1 MKKVIILGAAGRDF
15 HNFNTYFRSNP
26 QKKVIC
32 FTATQIPNIGGRQYP
47 SELAGELYPNGIP
60 IYEESKLINIIKE
73 NDIDEV
79 YFSYSD
85 VSNEYVMEMANKVL
99 AAGCDFHL
107 LGTKSTM
114 LQSKNPVIS
123 ICAVRT
129 GCGKSQTSRKITKI
143 LKELGKKPV
152 VIRHPMPYGNLVE
165 QNVQRFDSIE
175 SMEKNKCTIEEM
187 EEYEPHINQG
197 AVVYAG
203 VDYEMILRKA
213 EQESDIIVWDGG
225 NNDFPFLHPDLEI
238 VITDPHRPGDELRY
252 YPGTVNLIRADIV
265 IINKIDS
272 ADYGNINTVR
282 NNIRQVNPDC
292 IIIDAASPIF
302 VENFEIIKGKRVLVV
317 EDGPTLTHGN
327 MKYGSGVIG
336 ARKYG
341 AKEIVDPKPFT
352 VGEIAKTFEKYP
364 HLGPILPALGYSHTQ
379 IKDLEKTINKI
390 DADIVVFATPVDLR
404 RILTINK
411 QSVRVSYELQ
421 EIGDPTLK
429 EILTEWLKKN
439 SLS

>member
-1 MKKVIILGAAGRDF
+1 
-15 HNFNTYFRSNP
+15 
-26 QKKVIC
+26 
-32 FTATQIPNIGGRQYP
+32 
-47 SELAGELYPNGIP
+47 
-60 IYEESKLINIIKE
+60 
-73 NDIDEV
+73 
-79 YFSYSD
+79 
-85 VSNEYVMEMANKVL
+85 
-99 AAGCDFHL
+99 
-107 LGTKSTM
+107 
-114 LQSKNPVIS
+114 
-123 ICAVRT
+123 
-129 GCGKSQTSRKITKI
+129 
-143 LKELGKKPV
+143 
-152 VIRHPMPYGNLVE
+152 
-165 QNVQRFDSIE
+165 
-175 SMEKNKCTIEEM
+175 M

-282 NNIRQVNPDC
+282 NNIRQINPDC